1 MAETYVTL
9 HGLARAVT
17 NLLQR
22 TNTRT
27 MFTAAHPIGEM
38 IETTP
43 NLDPNTIGG
52 TWTRLPDT
60 IGRGR
65 LWETHRIN
73 VRRTH
78 DSRTH
83 HRLRRHPTH
92 RQRRHRRIP
101 SRSAGPGDY
110 ALTTGNQLKATMSN
124 ANTIAVQSGD
134 AVLNGRHVHL
144 TGTTTATVQSGTQGQ
159 KRNDLAVLRYTKNTT
174 TGVET
179 CSIVVLKG
187 TPTTGTPADPAHNTG
202 SILDGVA
209 THDMLLYRSTNG
221 ITVGTLVPLFNVLKP
236 MKDVR
241 NSLTTVLWRA
251 PAAKPAPSRS
261 PNRSRISAS
270 CFIIEGN
277 DDDHYPRLF
286 HTAAEAGSIVLSF
299 VGMNF
304 VNGLASG
311 KATLVR
317 IADTSVQ
324 IIGHRI
330 HVMEGNTSDTQCLT
344 ITRILGAR

>member
-1 MAETYVTL
+1 MTVELITGFAGTPHIGSDDVGAFNA
-9 HGLARAVT
+9 GLV
-17 NLLQR
+17 
-22 TNTRT
+22 
-27 MFTAAHPIGEM
+27 
-38 IETTP
+38 
-43 NLDPNTIGG
+43 
-52 TWTRLPDT
+52 
-60 IGRGR
+60 
-65 LWETHRIN
+65 
-73 VRRTH
+73 
-78 DSRTH
+78 
-83 HRLRRHPTH
+83 
-92 RQRRHRRIP
+92 
-101 SRSAGPGDY
+101 GPGDY

-159 KRNDLAVLRYTKNTT
+159 KRNDIAVLRYSKNTT
-174 TGVET
+174 SGVET
-179 CSIVVLKG
+179 CQLVVIKG

-202 SILDGVA
+202 SILDG
-209 THDMLLYRSTNG
+209 TDFREL
-221 ITVGTLVPLFNVLKP
+221 
-236 MKDVR
+236 
-241 NSLTTVLWRA
+241 
-251 PAAKPAPSRS
+251 
-261 PNRSRISAS
+261 
-270 CFIIEGN
+270 IIEGN